1 MTGMSRT
8 QRFLFFAIL
17 AAAILTRVL
26 LAYSNREANDDHMQ
40 VVHLILQNGS
50 LPVKADCWECFQPK
64 LFHFSMALL
73 VRFLGV
79 SNPDHQIV
87 LIQFVNMLLG
97 LELLWVVW
105 TILKELEIGEM
116 NGRILA
122 FGLVALNPN
131 LLTTSIQV
139 TNDTFVIVFSSLAIY
154 FAYHFIQR
162 RRTLDFI
169 LMCLYAVTAASSK
182 TNGALVI
189 AGIAGFLGLRA
200 IFTRNFSLRWAGGDL
215 LPAFLFGLVTL
226 AVVVLNPLNQYY
238 QNMQLYGQPVTLN
251 TIPADFPQ
259 LLTPTETLRPG
270 IVSIADGF
278 ATFKLPSLLIEPQI
292 TNDNKHYPAHRT
304 SFWTILYGRSNFIQY
319 DPWPKSW
326 IDNSKDIRNLGRVL
340 YGLALLPTIAL
351 LIGLVVALKG
361 LLSRPVPGFSKTAA
375 GFFLLVLAA
384 FLGFT
389 VLYALEYRIYTVIK
403 TIFIFPAIL
412 SMAYLY
418 VLGFDWI
425 RKTRQVKFVRFN
437 TELMGTFHTG
447 LMGIFHWLYQAG
459 VFCLLAAYFLDIAFL
474 VVQLGSVYLTTF
486 VKM

>member
-8 QRFLFFAIL
+8 QRYLFYAIIT
-17 AAAILTRVL
+17 AALLTRVL

-73 VRFLGV
+73 VGFLGI
-79 SNPDHQIV
+79 SNPEHQIV

-105 TILKELEIGEM
+105 AMLQELEIGDM

-162 RRTLDFI
+162 RRTPDFV
-169 LMCLYAVTAASSK
+169 LMSLYAVMAASSK

-189 AGIAGFLGLRA
+189 AGIAGFLVLRS
-200 IFTRNFSLRWAGGDL
+200 IFTRNIEPMGTSHFSLRWAGGDL
-215 LPAFLFGLVTL
+215 LPACLFGLVSL
-226 AVVVLNPLNQYY
+226 VLMLLNPLNQYY

-251 TIPADFPQ
+251 TSTADFPQ
-259 LLTPTETLRPG
+259 LVTPTETLRPG

-278 ATFKLPSLLIEPQI
+278 ATFKLPSLLVEPQI

-326 IDNSKDIRNLGRVL
+326 IDTSKAVRNLGRVL
-340 YGLALLPTIAL
+340 YGLALLPTAAL
-351 LIGLVVALKG
+351 LIGFAVALRG
-361 LLSRPVPGFSKTAA
+361 LLARPAPGFSKVTA
-375 GFFLLVLAA
+375 GFFLLLLAA
-384 FLGFT
+384 FLGFA
-389 VLYALEYRIYTVIK
+389 VLYALGYRIYTVIK

-425 RKTRQVKFVRFN
+425 RRASQVKFAW
-437 TELMGTFHTG
+437 
-447 LMGIFHWLYQAG
+447 FHWLYQAG
-459 VFCLLAAYFLDIAFL
+459 GVCLLAAYFLDVAVL
-474 VVQLGSVYLTTF
+474 VVQLGSVYVVSF
-486 VKM
+486 AKM